1 MSTTP
6 SLPAAG
12 TLEDAGLPLGSKTPV
27 GVDVGRNNLL
37 VLAPATDDPKVSE
50 ARVVEPVRLEEH
62 YAALTRRQSHGC
74 RDGVDGALA
83 DRLQAIVDGAAQAA
97 LSYVQTFA
105 KPVVVLEDLDYP
117 ERSLGR

>member
-6 SLPAAG
+6 SPPAAG
-12 TLEDAGLPLGSKTPV
+12 ALEDAGLSLGSRTPV
-27 GVDVGRNNLL
+27 GADVGRHNLL
-37 VLAPATDDPKVSE
+37 VLAPATDDPEVSE
-50 ARVVEPVRLEEH
+50 ARVVEPGRLEEH

-83 DRLQAIVDGAAQAA
+83 DRLQAIVDDAAQAA